1 MLRSNFPPVGKKR
14 KFPFVHLPK
23 STQIITFL
31 REAFFDHAACLASDL
46 VLWTLMDSNNSKLTE
61 NEPPSIY
68 QYFESILQLGMTSR
82 IYHKQSV
89 LMQTRQTSHLNQ
101 QDPKSIQA
109 LLPLLPGWE
118 TATTRWHPM
127 LPSSHTVHPTQFYM
141 AVVFLTRQIR

>member
-127 LPSSHTVHPTQFYM
+127 LPSSHTVLPIQLCM
-141 AVVFLTRQIR
+141 AAVFLTRQIR